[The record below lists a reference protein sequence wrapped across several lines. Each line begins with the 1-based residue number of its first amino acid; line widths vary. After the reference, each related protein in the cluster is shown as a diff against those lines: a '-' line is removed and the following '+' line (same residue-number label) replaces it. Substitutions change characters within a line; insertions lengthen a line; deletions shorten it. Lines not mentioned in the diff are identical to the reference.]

1 MAAPSNLIGSIPRT
15 ELAKIFTQ
23 PRVRAAF
30 EKLIDDVQSSI
41 PTSLT
46 DLTGAVAEIQGLELV
61 SRSIA
66 SRALALVKQAM
77 QSSQEG
83 PPVPVGLKLSDIDN
97 RIMSILPPFPTK
109 TDLGLGN
116 VDNTSLSTW
125 PGSTNVTTLGTVTT
139 GTWNAGVIAPLYGG
153 TGLSSYAIG
162 DLIYAS
168 GTGTL
173 SRLAD
178 VVTGNALISGG
189 VGVAPSWGKIDL
201 TAAVSN
207 VLPVANGGTGV
218 SSLSSLTANPSA
230 SVGLAAVNGSASTFM
245 RSDAAPA
252 LSVTISPTWTGNHT
266 FAPASGN
273 TLFSAGAI
281 LKGVSS
287 TLTVAGAGTGVVF
300 ADAAAGANTA
310 LVRNT
315 TTATSAPNL
324 MLARSRSG
332 TVGSAATAVISADT
346 LANIVGA
353 GADGTN
359 FVQATGIL
367 SQVDGA
373 VSAGVVPGRL
383 LFQTANSAGTLTEG
397 MRLDSNQNLGVGLT
411 PGGSYKVEINGAL
424 SISSTTLIRSA
435 TSLTNGAAA
444 ASGTLTNAPAA
455 GNPTKWVP
463 INDAG
468 ITRYIPAW

>member
-1 MAAPSNLIGSIPRT
+1 MAGQSSLVGSLART

-30 EKLIDDVQSSI
+30 EKLIDDVQTSI

-46 DLTGAVAEIQGLELV
+46 DLTSSVAELQGLEIVGRGIATLAL
-61 SRSIA
+61 SIA
-66 SRALALVKQAM
+66 QQAIK
-77 QSSQEG
+77 SAQEG
-83 PPVPVGLKLSDIDN
+83 PPIPVGLRLSDIDN

-125 PGSTNVTTLGTVTT
+125 PGSTNVVTLGTVTT

-201 TAAVSN
+201 TAAVSGI
-207 VLPVANGGTGV
+207 LPVANGGTGV

-230 SVGLAAVNGSASTFM
+230 SIGLTAVNGSASTFM

-252 LSVTISPTWTGNHT
+252 LSVSISPTWTGNHT

-287 TLTVAGAGTGVVF
+287 TLVIGGAGTGVVF
-300 ADAAAGANTA
+300 ADATTGANVA
-310 LVRNT
+310 QVRNT

-324 MLARSRSG
+324 MLARSRSAS
-332 TVGSAATAVISADT
+332 VGVATTAVISADT
-346 LANIVGA
+346 LANIMGA

-359 FVQATGIL
+359 FVQATGIQ

-373 VSAGVVPGRL
+373 VSTGIVPGRL
-383 LFQTANSAGTLTEG
+383 LFLTANAAGTVTEG

-424 SISSTTLIRSA
+424 SVSSTTLIRTA

-444 ASGTLTNAPAA
+444 ATGTLTNAPAA

-468 ITRYIPAW
+468 VTRYIPAW